1 MRFRASKGID
11 GLLDMFYGALREYE
25 AVAAETTFADGS
37 TRTAFDVRRFG
48 WIRPLAGDY
57 AFNFAK
63 VAPLYAG
70 DPTSRQAWA
79 DTIARARAM
88 SRPHATVAGI
98 LAAQQGRRNAP
109 PAARDAV

>member
-37 TRTAFDVRRFG
+37 TRTAIDVRRFG

-57 AFNFAK
+57 AFDFAK
-63 VAPLYAG
+63 IAPLYAG
-70 DPTSRQAWA
+70 DPATRQAWTE
-79 DTIARARAM
+79 TIARTRAL
-88 SRPHATVAGI
+88 SRPHADVAAI
-98 LAAQQGRRNAP
+98 LSSPPYRAAAP
-109 PAARDAV
+109 